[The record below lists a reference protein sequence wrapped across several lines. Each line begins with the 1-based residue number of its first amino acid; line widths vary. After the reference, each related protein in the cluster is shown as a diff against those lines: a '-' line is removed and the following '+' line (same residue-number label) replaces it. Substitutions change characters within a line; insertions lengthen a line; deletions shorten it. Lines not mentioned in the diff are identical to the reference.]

1 MFRYLFD
8 DLSLFDQETFADSTG
23 DSDIRTSR
31 LARSVDHAAHDGN
44 LDIKIVALHQCFHLV
59 CQSDQINLGP
69 SAGRTRYDLNAA
81 FSKSQGL

>member
-31 LARSVDHAAHDGN
+31 LARSVAHAAHNGY
-44 LDIKIVALHQCFHLV
+44 LHIKIHAGYHILYLI
-59 CQSDQINLGP
+59 CQVNEVDLGS
-69 SAGRTRYDLNAA
+69 SAGRTGNNFHAA
-81 FSKSQGL
+81 LPEP